1 MSIFF
6 KYALMLY
13 IALLVLPL
21 GGCKD
26 NMGKNDPVDP
36 SGISMSKESKTLDEN
51 TNEFIC
57 ENIFPEN
64 SDGKIFCAYKTIK
77 KEENENTI
85 TQYLMVVAEE
95 YYLKNNQLK
104 IGTSVLV
111 PVVVVSEKQ
120 ENKYVVK
127 EFKNPLK
134 YNEGTGEIEELFP
147 DYILKE
153 IDSGNF
159 NDDDTVNY
167 LKTDVKNQ
175 AEKFFELN

>member
-1 MSIFF
+1 
-6 KYALMLY
+6 
-13 IALLVLPL
+13 
-21 GGCKD
+21 
-26 NMGKNDPVDP
+26 
-36 SGISMSKESKTLDEN
+36 
-51 TNEFIC
+51 
-57 ENIFPEN
+57 
-64 SDGKIFCAYKTIK
+64 
-77 KEENENTI
+77 
-85 TQYLMVVAEE
+85 
-95 YYLKNNQLK
+95 
-104 IGTSVLV
+104 V